1 MTSCWKSQSW
11 FRSLGGEVAVCFM
24 SSLEHGAVIRLLFF
38 PSGYLFSNVSTVDM
52 CCSYPN
58 RSKQGKLYT
67 YIYMCVLSEI
77 IGKVRLLFWQEMAY
91 LENREGSMRRSGSSC
106 DWPAI
111 TKQLEGDFFCERS
124 RTLVIPSSHCW
135 WFDDLAEVW
144 VVWFHGIH
152 K

>member
-67 YIYMCVLSEI
+67 YICVCI
-77 IGKVRLLFWQEMAY
+77 IRNYQKGQIVVLTGNGLPGK
-91 LENREGSMRRSGSSC
+91 S
-106 DWPAI
+106 
-111 TKQLEGDFFCERS
+111 
-124 RTLVIPSSHCW
+124 
-135 WFDDLAEVW
+135 
-144 VVWFHGIH
+144 
-152 K
+152 